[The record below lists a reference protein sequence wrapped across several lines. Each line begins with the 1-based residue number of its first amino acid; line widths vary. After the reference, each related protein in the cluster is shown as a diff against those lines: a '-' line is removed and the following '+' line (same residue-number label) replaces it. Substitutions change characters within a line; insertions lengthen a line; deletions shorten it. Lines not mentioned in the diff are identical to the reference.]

1 MALMGIDRFVW
12 RIRKPRMSFVDHESP
27 REEKTPKLFSE
38 LAVKFWRERPD
49 RRIGTLDPLVSILG
63 KSTFHIWKVRFLRA
77 YVKAYVIAYVKAYVI
92 AIT

>member
-1 MALMGIDRFVW
+1 MGTDHFVW
-12 RIRKPRMSFVDHESP
+12 GIRKPRMSFVDHESA

-63 KSTFHIWKVRFLRA
+63 KSTFLFGKVTVSYASLTRTRKRA
-77 YVKAYVIAYVKAYVI
+77 RKSISFR
-92 AIT
+92 ITD